1 MNRTVKCVKLHK
13 EAVGLESPPLP
24 GELGQK
30 IFQQISQEAWQLW
43 LAQQLMFI
51 NENRLNLVDPKA
63 RAFLMAE
70 MQKFLFEDSDT
81 KPAGY
86 TPPAETN
93 TTNKA

>member
-1 MNRTVKCVKLHK
+1 ML
-13 EAVGLESPPLP
+13 
-24 GELGQK
+24 
-30 IFQQISQEAWQLW
+30 
-43 LAQQLMFI
+43 I
-51 NENRLNLVDPKA
+51 NENRLNLVDPKT